1 MHPLSDDDLR
11 FMLLVLAS
19 VPFVLWTAVKR
30 HRAKAPPLF
39 PHPATMRLMMFGYVA
54 LVVFSAEDLLSHYGT
69 LSAAVER
76 RLNAIIVPVVIF
88 GSIAVLAGWFRRA
101 ATLGKEAVGFLAKL
115 HAPEKSGKPPREPNQ

>member
-11 FMLLVLAS
+11 FMFLVLAS

-30 HRAKAPPLF
+30 RREKAPPLF
-39 PHPATMRLMMFGYVA
+39 PHPATMRLVMFGYVA
-54 LVVFSAEDLLSHYGT
+54 LAVFSAEDLLNHYGF

-76 RLNAIIVPVVIF
+76 RLNAIVVPVVIF

-101 ATLGKEAVGFLAKL
+101 GTLGKESVGFLANL
-115 HAPEKSGKPPREPNQ
+115 HAPDKADEKPPEPGR